1 MEACTQAKY
10 ASVGTMAFIII
21 VTPILLAFLSDLLSD
36 FTLDTSISTGFVFF
50 IVANSFLY
58 ELDPFWGGVIVIS
71 PYIAILSF
79 FLWRFKVFRP
89 LLKRAAVLK
98 EKAKADGTPE
108 DTENDGFMT
117 LIFKIVPIG
126 INVLKKGPVLVKG
139 LKDMIQGMIDLV
151 KNLAISSV
159 ILFIDTFTFMA
170 QGFYFVFTLLLCGVL
185 NLGNLHKCI
194 LFYLFD
200 LFLLAIYMII
210 VSVLLLIDVFFNVK
224 QYTGISCVE
233 ELNIIIDTIPVLDDI
248 IYQMTTIHLLRY
260 PDFIINLCYRC
271 ELMGDTKPFFDTA
284 HKFNYDATQLVPTRI
299 GRAISAVTGG
309 IGDIVS
315 IFSI

>member
-1 MEACTQAKY
+1 MSIITTPTYYRPLYSEKEHNMFNQFSQMMSQAKAIAAVESPVSEPGNFD
-10 ASVGTMAFIII
+10 ASV
-21 VTPILLAFLSDLLSD
+21 LSDVGKDLQ
-36 FTLDTSISTGFVFF
+36 SIADSAEDA
-50 IVANSFLY
+50 AN
-58 ELDPFWGGVIVIS
+58 
-71 PYIAILSF
+71 
-79 FLWRFKVFRP
+79 
-89 LLKRAAVLK
+89 AAADK
-98 EKAKADGTPE
+98 AQKEQNEKDNEKAKSDGTPE
-108 DTENDGFMT
+108 DTDNDGFMT

-139 LKDMIQGMIDLV
+139 LKDMIQGTIDLV

-159 ILFIDTFTFMA
+159 ILFIDTFTFVA
-170 QGFYFVFTLLLCGVL
+170 EGFYFVFTLLLCGVL

-248 IYQMTTIHLLRY
+248 IYQMTTIHLFRY

-284 HKFNYDATQLVPTRI
+284 HKFNYDATQLVPTSI
-299 GRAISAVTGG
+299 GRAISEVTGG